1 MKIRKYHKGR
11 KSSSDINKPE
21 GEYGET
27 FAGPSSEGIPEEVI
41 GTKVLYNWLYQQ
53 EEEDYY
59 SSVKTSDPLPDYMQE
74 EALFVE
80 Y

>member
-1 MKIRKYHKGR
+1 MKNRKYQNGHGPVKEV
-11 KSSSDINKPE
+11 KELFQPE
-21 GEYGET
+21 EN
-27 FAGPSSEGIPEEVI
+27 ANEVI

-59 SSVKTSDPLPDYMQE
+59 LNEKISNSLSDIPQ

>member
-1 MKIRKYHKGR
+1 MKDRKHRVNKAEA
-11 KSSSDINKPE
+11 KPIEAFADFTSDE
-21 GEYGET
+21 MMGD
-27 FAGPSSEGIPEEVI
+27 VI

-59 SSVKTSDPLPDYMQE
+59 LNAKASGPLPDFSEQ